1 LGITSRIETTIAEV
15 PMTAA
20 TTQRVPQR
28 ASFDSKSLV
37 LFTTCLG
44 VFIAQLD
51 TSVVNLALKHVS
63 SDLSSNVSQLQW
75 IVDAYNLAFASF
87 LLSGGILGD
96 VVGRRRVFII
106 GNVLFALGSLACGFA
121 PDNATLI
128 AGRGLSGLGAALELP
143 VSLAIVSQTFPDAA
157 ERARAI
163 GIWASCN
170 GIAWLVGPATGGLIV
185 DYVGWRGIFLVTV
198 PFGALA
204 CVLAWKTIAA
214 SRGSEQRSI
223 DVPGQV
229 LAVIALATFAFAFI
243 EGSHR
248 GWSTAPVVGS
258 LIAAALAIVGFVV
271 VEFKSKAPL
280 LPVNLFRQ
288 SQFSTASLIA
298 ACMTFGMYATLFL
311 MPLYLQ
317 VGRGA
322 SAFVAGLLMMPM
334 PLAFVLIGQASGAL
348 AIRFGA
354 RLLMTVGMALMGAG
368 QLLLAFITTDTSL
381 IYVEAAFLTIGV
393 GLGLN
398 TGPVLTVA
406 VSAAPSGQAGVASGI
421 VNTARI
427 VGATLGVAVLG
438 ALFASHAGQN
448 PTTASAIVAGLWPP
462 LIGGAI
468 IEFAGALVAWLIIAP
483 GVVATA
489 PVSARPITSSSGS
502 RTRRLP

>member
-1 LGITSRIETTIAEV
+1 
-15 PMTAA
+15 MTAT
-20 TTQRVPQR
+20 TTQQIPQR
-28 ASFDSKSLV
+28 VSFDSKSIV

-75 IVDAYNLAFASF
+75 IIDAYNLAFASF
-87 LLSGGILGD
+87 LLTGGILGD
-96 VVGRRRVFII
+96 VVGRRRIFIV
-106 GNVLFALGSLACGFA
+106 GNILFAVGSLVCGFA

-143 VSLAIVSQTFPDAA
+143 VSLAIVTQTYPDSA

-170 GIAWLVGPATGGLIV
+170 GVAWLVGPATGGLIV
-185 DYVGWRGIFLVTV
+185 DHVGWRGIFLVTV
-198 PFGALA
+198 PFAALA
-204 CVLAWKTIAA
+204 CVLAGKTIAA
-214 SRGSEQRSI
+214 SRGGERRRI

-243 EGSHR
+243 EGSHW
-248 GWSTAPVVGS
+248 GWSTAPVIGS
-258 LIAAALAIVGFVV
+258 LAAAALAIIGFVV
-271 VEFKSKAPL
+271 VELKSRSPL
-280 LPVNLFRQ
+280 LPVSLFRQ
-288 SQFSTASLIA
+288 SQFSTACLIA

-322 SAFVAGLLMMPM
+322 SAFVAGLELLPM
-334 PLAFVLIGQASGAL
+334 PLAFVLVGQASGAL
-348 AIRFGA
+348 AVRFGA
-354 RLLMTVGMALMGAG
+354 RSLMTVGMASMGAG
-368 QLLLAFITTDTSL
+368 QLLLAFISVDTSL
-381 IYVEAAFLTIGV
+381 IYVEAAFLIIGI

-398 TGPVLTVA
+398 TGPVLNLA
-406 VSAAPSGQAGVASGI
+406 VSAAPSAQAGVASGI

-448 PTTASAIVAGLWPP
+448 PATASAIVAGLWPP

-468 IEFAGALVAWLIIAP
+468 IEFAGALLAWAIIAP
-483 GVVATA
+483 GVAGTA

>member
-1 LGITSRIETTIAEV
+1 MTGAPPMQRIS
-15 PMTAA
+15 
-20 TTQRVPQR
+20 QR
-28 ASFDSKSLV
+28 ARFIDGKSLV

-75 IVDAYNLAFASF
+75 IIDAYNLAFASF
-87 LLSGGILGD
+87 LLTGGILGD

-106 GNVLFALGSLACGFA
+106 GNVLFALGSAACGFA

-143 VSLAIVSQTFPDAA
+143 VSLAIVSQTYPDDA

-170 GIAWLVGPATGGLIV
+170 GLAWLVGPATGGLIV
-185 DYVGWRGIFLVTV
+185 DYIGWRGIFLVTV

-204 CVLAWKTIAA
+204 CVLACKVIAA
-214 SRGSEQRSI
+214 SRGEQRRI
-223 DVPGQV
+223 DVPGQL
-229 LAVIALATFAFAFI
+229 LAVIALATFAYAFI
-243 EGSHR
+243 EGSHW
-248 GWSTAPVVGS
+248 GWSAAPVVSS
-258 LIAAALAIVGFVV
+258 LVATVLAIVGFVV
-271 VEFKSKAPL
+271 VELKSKAPL

-288 SQFSTASLIA
+288 SQFSTACLIA
-298 ACMTFGMYATLFL
+298 SCMTFGMYATLFL

-317 VGRGA
+317 VGRDA
-322 SAFVAGLLMMPM
+322 SAFVAGLEMMPM
-334 PLAFVLIGQASGAL
+334 PLAFVLVGQASGKL
-348 AIRFGA
+348 AVRFGA
-354 RLLMTVGMALMGAG
+354 RLLMTVGMASMGAG
-368 QLLLAFITTDTSL
+368 QLLLAFISANTSL
-381 IYVEAAFLTIGV
+381 IYVEAAFLIIGI

-398 TGPVLTVA
+398 TGPVLNVA
-406 VSAAPSGQAGVASGI
+406 VSAAPSTQTGIASGI

-448 PTTASAIVAGLWPP
+448 PATASAIVAGLWPP
-462 LIGGAI
+462 LIGGAV
-468 IEFAGALVAWLIIAP
+468 IEFAGAVAAWAIIAP
-483 GVVATA
+483 GTIGTASVA
-489 PVSARPITSSSGS
+489 PRPITSSSGS
-502 RTRRLP
+502 RTPRLP

>member
-1 LGITSRIETTIAEV
+1 
-15 PMTAA
+15 MTVT
-20 TTQRVPQR
+20 TTQWFPQR
-28 ASFDSKSLV
+28 ASFDGKSLV

-75 IVDAYNLAFASF
+75 IVDAYNLTYASF
-87 LLSGGILGD
+87 LLTGGILGD
-96 VVGRRRVFII
+96 VLGRRRIFIV
-106 GNVLFALGSLACGFA
+106 GNVLFALGSLICGFA

-128 AGRGLSGLGAALELP
+128 GGRALSGLGAALELP
-143 VSLAIVSQTFPDAA
+143 VSLAIVSQTFPDDS

-170 GIAWLVGPATGGLIV
+170 GLAWLVGPASGGLIV
-185 DYVGWRGIFLVTV
+185 DYVGWRGIFLVIV
-198 PFGALA
+198 PFAALA
-204 CVLAWKTIAA
+204 CVLARKAIAA
-214 SRGSEQRSI
+214 GRDGEHRRI
-223 DVPGQV
+223 DVPGQI
-229 LAVIALATFAFAFI
+229 LAVLALATFAFAFI
-243 EGSHR
+243 EGSHW

-258 LIAAALAIVGFVV
+258 LIASALATLGFVV
-271 VEFKSKAPL
+271 VELRGRAPL
-280 LPVNLFRQ
+280 LPINLFRQ
-288 SQFSTASLIA
+288 SQFSTACLVA

-322 SAFVAGLLMMPM
+322 SAFVAGLQMMPM
-334 PLAFVLIGQASGAL
+334 PLAFVLVGQASGAL
-348 AIRFGA
+348 AVRFGA
-354 RLLMTVGMALMGAG
+354 RAMMTAGMAMMGAG
-368 QLLLAFITTDTSL
+368 QLLLVFISTDTSL
-381 IYVEAAFLTIGV
+381 IYVEVAFLIIGV

-398 TGPVLTVA
+398 TGPVLNVA
-406 VSAAPSGQAGVASGI
+406 VSAASSAQAGVASGI

-448 PTTASAIVAGLWPP
+448 PTAASAIVAGLWLP

-468 IEFAGALVAWLIIAP
+468 VELAGALAAWVIITP
-483 GVVATA
+483 DVIGTA
-489 PVSARPITSSSGS
+489 PVAAVTSSSGS

>member
-1 LGITSRIETTIAEV
+1 
-15 PMTAA
+15 MTVAIP
-20 TTQRVPQR
+20 TQRVSQR
-28 ASFDSKSLV
+28 ARLIDSKSLV

-75 IVDAYNLAFASF
+75 IIDAYNLAFASF
-87 LLSGGILGD
+87 LLTGGILGD
-96 VVGRRRVFII
+96 VVGRRRIFII
-106 GNVLFALGSLACGFA
+106 GNILFALGSLACGFA

-143 VSLAIVSQTFPDAA
+143 VSLAIVSQTYPDDA

-170 GIAWLVGPATGGLIV
+170 GLAWLVGPATGGLIV
-185 DYVGWRGIFLVTV
+185 DYIGWRGIFLVTV

-204 CVLAWKTIAA
+204 CVLAWKVIAA
-214 SRGSEQRSI
+214 SRGGEQRRI

-243 EGSHR
+243 EGSHW

-258 LIAAALAIVGFVV
+258 LVAAALAIVGFVV
-271 VEFKSKAPL
+271 VELKSRAPL
-280 LPVNLFRQ
+280 LPINLFRQ
-288 SQFSTASLIA
+288 SQFSTACLIA

-322 SAFVAGLLMMPM
+322 SAFVAGLEMLPM
-334 PLAFVLIGQASGAL
+334 PLAFVLVGQASGPL
-348 AIRFGA
+348 AVRFGA
-354 RLLMTVGMALMGAG
+354 RLLMTVGMASMGAG
-368 QLLLAFITTDTSL
+368 QLLLAFISVDTSL
-381 IYVEAAFLTIGV
+381 IYVEAAFLIIGI

-398 TGPVLTVA
+398 TGPVLNVA
-406 VSAAPSGQAGVASGI
+406 VSAAPDAQAGVASGI

-448 PTTASAIVAGLWPP
+448 PATASAIVAGLWPP

-468 IEFAGALVAWLIIAP
+468 IEFAGALAAWAIIAP
-483 GVVATA
+483 GTIGTGSVA
-489 PVSARPITSSSGS
+489 PRPFTSLSGS

>member
-1 LGITSRIETTIAEV
+1 
-15 PMTAA
+15 MTAT

-28 ASFDSKSLV
+28 AGFDSKSLV
-37 LFTTCLG
+37 LFTTCFG

-51 TSVVNLALKHVS
+51 TSVVNLALKHVN
-63 SDLSSNVSQLQW
+63 SDLGSSVSQLQW
-75 IVDAYNLAFASF
+75 IVDAYNLTYASF
-87 LLSGGILGD
+87 LLTGGILGD
-96 VVGRRRVFII
+96 VLGRRRIFII
-106 GNVLFALGSLACGFA
+106 GNILFAIGSLACGFA

-143 VSLAIVSQTFPDAA
+143 VSLAIVSQTYSEGA

-170 GIAWLVGPATGGLIV
+170 GLAWLVGPATGGLIV
-185 DYVGWRGIFLVTV
+185 DYIGWRGIFLVTV
-198 PFGALA
+198 PFGVLA
-204 CVLAWKTIAA
+204 CLLAWKVIAA
-214 SRGSEQRSI
+214 SRGEQRRI

-243 EGSHR
+243 EGSHW
-248 GWSTAPVVGS
+248 GWLTTPVIGS
-258 LIAAALAIVGFVV
+258 LVAATLAIVGFVV
-271 VEFKSKAPL
+271 VEMKSRAPL

-288 SQFSTASLIA
+288 SQFSTACLIA

-322 SAFVAGLLMMPM
+322 SAFVAGLQMMPM
-334 PLAFVLIGQASGAL
+334 PLAFVLVGQASGAL
-348 AIRFGA
+348 AVRFGA
-354 RLLMTVGMALMGAG
+354 RLLMTLGMASMGAG
-368 QLLLAFITTDTSL
+368 QLLLAFISADTSL
-381 IYVEAAFLTIGV
+381 VYVEAAFLIIGV

-398 TGPVLTVA
+398 TGPVLNVA
-406 VSAAPSGQAGVASGI
+406 VSAAPSAQAGVASGI

-448 PTTASAIVAGLWPP
+448 PTTASAIVAGLWLP

-468 IEFAGALVAWLIIAP
+468 IEFAGALAAW
-483 GVVATA
+483 G
-489 PVSARPITSSSGS
+489 RSSP
-502 RTRRLP
+502 RLLPRLPVG

>member
-1 LGITSRIETTIAEV
+1 
-15 PMTAA
+15 MTG
-20 TTQRVPQR
+20 TPQRVPQR
-28 ASFDSKSLV
+28 ASLDSKSLV

-63 SDLSSNVSQLQW
+63 SDLNSNVSQLQW
-75 IVDAYNLAFASF
+75 IIDAYNLAFASF
-87 LLSGGILGD
+87 LLTGGILGD
-96 VVGRRRVFII
+96 VVGRRKVFIT
-106 GNVLFALGSLACGFA
+106 GNILFALGSLACGFA

-128 AGRGLSGLGAALELP
+128 AGRALSGLGAALELP
-143 VSLAIVSQTFPDAA
+143 VSLAIVSRTYPDGA

-170 GIAWLVGPATGGLIV
+170 GLAWLVGPATGGLIV
-185 DYVGWRGIFLVTV
+185 DYVGWRGIFLVIV
-198 PFGALA
+198 PFAALA
-204 CVLAWKTIAA
+204 CVLAWKVIAA
-214 SRGSEQRSI
+214 SRGDEQRRI

-229 LAVIALATFAFAFI
+229 LVVIALATFAFAFI
-243 EGSHR
+243 EGSHW

-258 LIAAALAIVGFVV
+258 LVATTLAIIGFVV
-271 VEFKSKAPL
+271 VELKSRAPL
-280 LPVNLFRQ
+280 LPINLFRQ
-288 SQFSTASLIA
+288 SQFSTACLIA

-322 SAFVAGLLMMPM
+322 SAFVAGLEMLPM
-334 PLAFVLIGQASGAL
+334 PLAFVLVGQASGKL
-348 AIRFGA
+348 AVRFGA
-354 RLLMTVGMALMGAG
+354 RLLMTVGMASMGAG
-368 QLLLAFITTDTSL
+368 QLLLGFISVDRGL
-381 IYVEAAFLTIGV
+381 IYVEAAFLIIGI

-398 TGPVLTVA
+398 TGPVLNVT
-406 VSAAPSGQAGVASGI
+406 VSAAPDAQAGVASGI

-448 PTTASAIVAGLWPP
+448 PATAPAIVAGLWPP
-462 LIGGAI
+462 LIGGAVV
-468 IEFAGALVAWLIIAP
+468 EFAGALAAWAMIAP
-483 GVVATA
+483 GVAGAA
-489 PVSARPITSSSGS
+489 PAPRPITSSSGS

>member
-1 LGITSRIETTIAEV
+1 
-15 PMTAA
+15 MTAA
-20 TTQRVPQR
+20 LPMQRISQR
-28 ASFDSKSLV
+28 ARFIDSKSLV

-63 SDLSSNVSQLQW
+63 SELGSNVSQLQW
-75 IVDAYNLAFASF
+75 IMDAYNLAFASF
-87 LLSGGILGD
+87 LLTGGILGD
-96 VVGRRRVFII
+96 VVGRRRIFII
-106 GNVLFALGSLACGFA
+106 GNVLFALGALVCGFA

-143 VSLAIVSQTFPDAA
+143 VSLAIVSQTFPDDA

-170 GIAWLVGPATGGLIV
+170 GLAWLVGPAIGGLIV
-185 DYVGWRGIFLVTV
+185 DHVGWRGIFLVTV

-204 CVLAWKTIAA
+204 CVLAWKVIAA
-214 SRGSEQRSI
+214 SRGGEQRSI

-243 EGSHR
+243 EGSHW

-258 LIAAALAIVGFVV
+258 LVAAALAVVGFVV
-271 VEFKSKAPL
+271 VEVKSRAPL

-288 SQFSTASLIA
+288 SQFSTACLIA

-322 SAFVAGLLMMPM
+322 SAFVAGLELLPM

-348 AIRFGA
+348 AARFGA
-354 RLLMTVGMALMGAG
+354 RLLMTVGMASMGAG
-368 QLLLAFITTDTSL
+368 QLLLAFISVDTSL
-381 IYVEAAFLTIGV
+381 IYAEAAFLIIGI

-398 TGPVLTVA
+398 TGPVLNVA
-406 VSAAPSGQAGVASGI
+406 VSAAPSAQTGVASGI

-438 ALFASHAGQN
+438 ALFASHAGQD
-448 PTTASAIVAGLWPP
+448 PATASAIVAGLWPP
-462 LIGGAI
+462 LVGGAI
-468 IEFAGALVAWLIIAP
+468 IEFAGALLAWAIIAP
-483 GVVATA
+483 GVAAAA
-489 PVSARPITSSSGS
+489 PAARPVTSSSGS

>member
-1 LGITSRIETTIAEV
+1 
-15 PMTAA
+15 MTAT

-28 ASFDSKSLV
+28 ASLDSKSLV

-63 SDLSSNVSQLQW
+63 SELSSNVSQLQW
-75 IVDAYNLAFASF
+75 IIDAYNLTYASF
-87 LLSGGILGD
+87 LLTGGILGD
-96 VVGRRRVFII
+96 AFGRRRIFII

-128 AGRGLSGLGAALELP
+128 AGRGLSGLGAALQLP
-143 VSLAIVSQTFPDAA
+143 VSLAIVSQTYPDDA
-157 ERARAI
+157 ERGRAI

-170 GIAWLVGPATGGLIV
+170 GLAWLVGPATGGLIV

-198 PFGALA
+198 PFAALA
-204 CVLAWKTIAA
+204 CVLAWKVIAA
-214 SRGSEQRSI
+214 SRSGERRRI
-223 DVPGQV
+223 DIPGQV

-243 EGSHR
+243 EGSHW

-258 LIAAALAIVGFVV
+258 IVAATLAIVGFVI
-271 VEFKSKAPL
+271 VELKSRAPL

-288 SQFSTASLIA
+288 SQFSTACLVA

-317 VGRGA
+317 AGRGV
-322 SAFVAGLLMMPM
+322 SAFVAGLQMMPM
-334 PLAFVLIGQASGAL
+334 PLAFVLVGQASGAL
-348 AIRFGA
+348 AVRFGA
-354 RLLMTVGMALMGAG
+354 RAMMTAGMAMMGAG
-368 QLLLAFITTDTSL
+368 QLLLAFISTDTSL
-381 IYVEAAFLTIGV
+381 IYVEAAFLIIGV

-398 TGPVLTVA
+398 TGPVLNVA
-406 VSAAPSGQAGVASGI
+406 VSAAPSPQAGVASGI

-448 PTTASAIVAGLWPP
+448 PATASAIVAGLWPP

-468 IEFAGALVAWLIIAP
+468 VEFAGALVAWAIIAP
-483 GVVATA
+483 GAAGAA
-489 PVSARPITSSSGS
+489 PAARPITSSSGS